1 MRTLDEIY
9 EELVLY
15 KSTFPELAGLSNPS
29 NTAIWKLWLRIVAFA
44 VWTMENFFDLH
55 KREVDETIRKYKIG
69 TPKWYVEMTKLFQYG
84 YTLPPESVYYNVID
98 ESARIIKQCSAKV
111 DMDGVLAIKV
121 AKEASGNLVPLNSAE
136 KTALEAYLDRIQ
148 FAGVRLKVATFPAD
162 ILRLNA
168 IVYYN
173 GEIPLTTY
181 QNTFENAVK
190 AYLKS
195 IPFDSVFVR
204 NHLIDAIQ
212 AAEGTIDVQI
222 NEWKFAR
229 HAEPDVIAGRIYET
243 KAGYAITD
251 SNTFT
256 SVIYVAV

>member
-111 DMDGVLAIKV
+111 DMDGVLTIKV

-162 ILRLNA
+162 TLRLTA
-168 IVYYN
+168 TVYYN
-173 GEIPLTTY
+173 GEIPLATY
-181 QNTFENAVK
+181 QNTFENARV
-190 AYLKS
+190 YE
-195 IPFDSVFVR
+195 
-204 NHLIDAIQ
+204 H
-212 AAEGTIDVQI
+212 
-222 NEWKFAR
+222 KFIIF
-229 HAEPDVIAGRIYET
+229 PPNNQLNFLRI
-243 KAGYAITD
+243 
-251 SNTFT
+251 F
-256 SVIYVAV
+256 